1 MNQIKTF
8 RTIYWAILAGIVL
21 VGVVLE
27 FIDVLDGIF
36 FGDPTLEFSLQW
48 IMILI
53 TLGSIYL
60 ALKMI
65 KKNPIVRMAL
75 LEGPAIINILLY
87 HGFQNA
93 SFGYLAIMC
102 VIAYAFVYPSKVE
115 DNELTNN

>member
-27 FIDVLDGIF
+27 FIDVLDGILPM
-36 FGDPTLEFSLQW
+36 DTTLEFSLQYV
-48 IMILI
+48 MILI
-53 TLGSIYL
+53 TLAVIYL
-60 ALKMI
+60 ALKMV
-65 KKNPIVRMAL
+65 KKNPVVRMAL
-75 LEGPAIINILLY
+75 LEGPALINILLY
-87 HGFQNA
+87 HGFANA

-115 DNELTNN
+115 DDELTNN